1 MLWQISSAFCSYASS
16 VGAVNAFANA
26 VYIFANIGANAE
38 ILAFAFCDNL
48 SLNAVAN
55 LA

>member
-1 MLWQISSAFCSYASS
+1 MLEYSLFGC
-16 VGAVNAFANA
+16 VNAFTNA
-26 VYIFANIGANAE
+26 IYIVANIGANAE

-48 SLNAVAN
+48 SLNAVVN